1 VNIPIDVDPA
11 LQMGLRLSLALVLAT
26 AARHKLR
33 DAEAFR
39 GALAD
44 YRLLPE
50 RWTPAAARALAAGEL
65 AVGVALLAP
74 GLAAIAGLAA
84 AALLLLYTGA
94 IAINLGRGRR
104 SIDCGCAGPG
114 ARRPLGPGLV
124 ARNAVLVVAAA
135 ACALPVAGRPLVWL
149 DVVTVAAGVP
159 TVAFLYGAIDTALAQ
174 GARRRVL
181 GGEA

>member
-1 VNIPIDVDPA
+1 VSLPVAVDPA
-11 LQMGLRLSLALVLAT
+11 LQMGLRLSLALVLGT

-33 DAEAFR
+33 DADAFR

-50 RWTPAAARALAAGEL
+50 RWTAAAARALAAGEL
-65 AVGVALLAP
+65 AVGVALLVP
-74 GLAAIAGLAA
+74 GLAPAGGVAA

-124 ARNAVLVVAAA
+124 ARNAVLVCAAA
-135 ACALPVAGRPLVWL
+135 TCALPVAGRPFVWL

-159 TVAFLYGAIDTALAQ
+159 TLAFLYGAIDTSLAQ
-174 GARRRVL
+174 GARRRAV
-181 GGEA
+181 GGGA